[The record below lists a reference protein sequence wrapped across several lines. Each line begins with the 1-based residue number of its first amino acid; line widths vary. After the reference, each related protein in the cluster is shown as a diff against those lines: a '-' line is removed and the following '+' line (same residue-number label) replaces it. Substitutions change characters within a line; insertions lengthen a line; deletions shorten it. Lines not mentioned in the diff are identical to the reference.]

1 MSKFAFAS
9 LCARL
14 RTARSI
20 PVLLPMLIL
29 QFGAAGVF
37 AAGSIATTTIV
48 SVPSA
53 EIVSG
58 QVATLNA
65 TVTANGSPVTVGY
78 VTFLEGSVKLGSA
91 ALQPDGTATLSLQF
105 PPGSFQIT
113 ARFNGS
119 SAGLPST
126 SQPATLT
133 QRGRSSV
140 VVSSGKNS
148 NGRSILTATV
158 TANEPYA
165 PSGMVSFIDLLTG
178 RNLGTAST
186 VPGTAQSGLQPG
198 LVPPAVGSYPEL
210 VYRHSTL
217 EGDFN
222 GDGLPDYVRSSA
234 DTTGQTQLI
243 VSLGQPGGTYQE
255 LPAQPVAF
263 DHFGFAADFNNDGK
277 TDLVVVTSG
286 STVLLSNGDGTFVQ
300 QGTVTGVPVAAGDL
314 NGDGFVDLI
323 TNVGNF
329 QTNLSFYSGDGT
341 GNFNT
346 KSTYWN
352 GGVVGPLADY
362 NNDGNLD
369 LLAYYFSFIS
379 GPPLYPSLYPG
390 DGTGDFSHNTNS
402 TGITLNNWPE
412 QMYSSFEPGGIAVD
426 LNGDGNEDIA
436 KYDGTGKID
445 ILLGDGTGH
454 YTTPGDA
461 ASIAT
466 GALLGYSAMDVN
478 GDGIPDIVAV
488 LSSSLDSNGNP
499 AQAANVLI
507 LTGKGDGTFAVNNG
521 SNSTP
526 VTYPLLGANVENNL
540 TPYSDIKGISS
551 VPASATSIATI
562 TVPHLLPGIH
572 VVVARYQGNGF
583 LPTSY
588 SFPILTR

>member
-9 LCARL
+9 LCARFSA
-14 RTARSI
+14 ARAVR
-20 PVLLPMLIL
+20 VLLPLL
-29 QFGAAGVF
+29 VLPTGAAVLY
-37 AAGSIATTTIV
+37 AAGNTATTTTV
-48 SVPSA
+48 SVPSSA
-53 EIVSG
+53 IAPGVH
-58 QVATLNA
+58 ATLRAN
-65 TVTANGSPVTVGY
+65 VTAGGAPVTAGF

-91 ALQPDGTATLSLQF
+91 ALQPDGTAALSLQF

-119 SAGLPST
+119 RAGLPSR

-133 QRGRSSV
+133 QQGRTSV

-148 NGRSILTATV
+148 AGRSILTATV
-158 TANEPYA
+158 TANEPFA
-165 PSGMVSFIDLLTG
+165 PTGMVSFIDLLTG
-178 RNLGTAST
+178 RILGTANAL
-186 VPGTAQSGLQPG
+186 PGTAQSGLQPG

-210 VYRHSTL
+210 VYRHRTL

-222 GDGLPDYVRSSA
+222 GDGLPDYVNYSSS
-234 DTTGQTQLI
+234 TTGQTQLI
-243 VSLGQPGGTYQE
+243 VFLGQPGGTYQE
-255 LPAQPVAF
+255 LPAQPVGF

-300 QGTVTGVPVAAGDL
+300 QGTVTGTPVAAGDL

-329 QTNLSFYSGDGT
+329 QTNLSFYQGDGT
-341 GNFNT
+341 GNFNAQ
-346 KSTYWN
+346 STYWN
-352 GGVVGPLADY
+352 GGVVGPLTDY

-402 TGITLNNWPE
+402 TGITLTNWPE

-454 YTTPGDA
+454 YTSPGDA
-461 ASIAT
+461 ASIVT

-478 GDGIPDIVAV
+478 ADGIPDLVAV
-488 LSSSLDSNGNP
+488 LSSSLDSSGNP
-499 AQAANVLI
+499 APAANVLI
-507 LTGKGDGTFAVNNG
+507 LTGKGDGTFTVNNG

-551 VPASATSIATI
+551 APASATSTATI

-588 SFPILTR
+588 SFPILAR